1 MFSLFLVVNQGR
13 TEDPAQQEIEL
24 TTAPSTIMGHIGA
37 NRFVPP
43 KTKQKSLIPVN
54 FNSSLNI

>member
-24 TTAPSTIMGHIGA
+24 TTAPSTNNGTHWGQQVCA
-37 NRFVPP
+37 TKN
-43 KTKQKSLIPVN
+43 KTKKSYTCK
-54 FNSSLNI
+54 F